1 GKETV
6 QNMLA
11 MRFANALF
19 EPLWNS
25 NYVDHVQI
33 TVAETVGVDGRWDF
47 YDEAGALRDM
57 VQNHLLQLLCLV
69 AMEPP
74 ASLEPAAVH
83 GEKLKVLRSLAPITR
98 RNVQDHTVRGQ
109 YVEGNSGGH
118 PVPGYLQEEGAQPH
132 SDRSEEHT
140 SELQSRENLVCR
152 LLLEKKK

>member
-1 GKETV
+1 YCTAVHHSGD
-6 QNMLA
+6 Q
-11 MRFANALF
+11 
-19 EPLWNS
+19 
-25 NYVDHVQI
+25 
-33 TVAETVGVDGRWDF
+33 
-47 YDEAGALRDM
+47 
-57 VQNHLLQLLCLV
+57 
-69 AMEPP
+69 P
-74 ASLEPAAVH
+74 ARRSFPTRRSSDLLEPAAVH